1 MCPIGDGS
9 SFTVPVTGDYLIT
22 GDYLMMWSVSVISIG
37 YEQQAVP
44 HSQGVGVGAI
54 LYKEATVITE

>member
-9 SFTVPVTGDYLIT
+9 SFTVPVT